1 MGTFSEAVDI
11 QSGPGCRPVEL
22 RWRGERYQVVSGRR
36 RPFVLSGYLGA
47 EGRLNTTEYE
57 LWELEVTHP
66 ERSRRT
72 MKVTHRVGG
81 SRWRLLCL
89 ADDRQQRSAVGLAR

>member
-1 MGTFSEAVDI
+1 MAGRDPVGTFSEAVDI

-47 EGRLNTTEYE
+47 EG
-57 LWELEVTHP
+57 
-66 ERSRRT
+66 
-72 MKVTHRVGG
+72 G
-81 SRWRLLCL
+81 
-89 ADDRQQRSAVGLAR
+89 